1 MALGMNGDLKAGRAA
16 AEKAIAADPDYPINY
31 YNLACADSE
40 KGDAVSAKLHLQ
52 QAFDRRQNVIQG
64 ESMPDPAKDDSILS
78 LRKNK
83 EFWAFVTSLPR
94 T

>member
-1 MALGMNGDLKAGRAA
+1 MNGDLKASRAA

-31 YNLACADSE
+31 YNLACADAE
-40 KGDAVSAKLHLQ
+40 KGDGMSAKLHLQ
-52 QAFDRRQNVIQG
+52 QAFDLRHNVIQG